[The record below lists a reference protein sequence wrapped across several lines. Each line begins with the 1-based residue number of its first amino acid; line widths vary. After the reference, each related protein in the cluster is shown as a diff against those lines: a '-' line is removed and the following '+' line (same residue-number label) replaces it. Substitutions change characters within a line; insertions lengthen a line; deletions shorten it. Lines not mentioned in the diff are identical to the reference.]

1 MENLFICIT
10 LGCEVHFDISHN
22 LSPRDC
28 VSVDVDFCPTA
39 DVNLVKPFVPHMLQF
54 ISHIAVDE
62 DHSDSVIAASC
73 GLIG

>member
-1 MENLFICIT
+1 
-10 LGCEVHFDISHN
+10 

-28 VSVDVDFCPTA
+28 VSVDVVFCPTA